1 MKITDEN
8 LEIILP
14 KNQLNLFGCDHYF
27 KLFIKLFEKGKM
39 PNSAILTGPK
49 GSGKSTFAYH
59 IINYLFS
66 KKEENKYLVDNFSID
81 KNNLSYKYI
90 NTNSHPNFF
99 LIENVNSEKE
109 IKIDQIRNLLR
120 FLTKSTY
127 GKDLKIIMIDNVE
140 NLNLNSS
147 NALLKAIEEPLN
159 NTFFFLVHDSSYK
172 VLHTILSRCIKFRFF
187 FFTE

>member
-1 MKITDEN
+1 
-8 LEIILP
+8 
-14 KNQLNLFGCDHYF
+14 
-27 KLFIKLFEKGKM
+27 M
-39 PNSAILTGPK
+39 PNSVILTGPK
-49 GSGKSTFAYH
+49 GSGKSTFVYH

-127 GKDLKIIMIDNVE
+127 GKDLKIVMIDNVE
-140 NLNLNSS
+140 YRL
-147 NALLKAIEEPLN
+147 
-159 NTFFFLVHDSSYK
+159 
-172 VLHTILSRCIKFRFF
+172 
-187 FFTE
+187 